1 MYLFI
6 YVFLLMGVMFDMM
19 MMMMMMVKKPRGSQ
33 LRGPC
38 LSGFPFPLGA
48 LLCFGEVDECRW
60 PPWRA
65 IILRE
70 DVERTPRDQQV
81 SGPPTAGDLLLKRPP
96 PPRPVG
102 GMPMPRQCPDNP
114 DLVSDDGA
122 DGTGTG
128 DSRPEQRWPMLAEYR
143 LQGPRLPSGRFAD
156 SSSRSRSRSRSG
168 ADSSSSSATAHAD
181 SSGRDSR
188 PEAPPVP
195 ARHAAGRAPADD
207 EDDVA
212 SGSWNDTSLDLAGPA
227 LAQAI
232 ETLLGLYRSQ
242 LLRTD
247 LLTNRELGGKVGGL
261 RRHLSFK
268 PCKTS
273 SGRGG
278 PGELADL

>member
-1 MYLFI
+1 MSADGRRGARSSSERTWRGRRVTSRSVGLPLLGISYLN
-6 YVFLLMGVMFDMM
+6 VRHLL
-19 MMMMMMVKKPRGSQ
+19 
-33 LRGPC
+33 
-38 LSGFPFPLGA
+38 A
-48 LLCFGEVDECRW
+48 LLVVCRCLGSVQTILTW
-60 PPWRA
+60 SPMTELTARA
-65 IILRE
+65 LGTHDRN
-70 DVERTPRDQQV
+70 
-81 SGPPTAGDLLLKRPP
+81 SGGRCWQNIDSKDLAYHR
-96 PPRPVG
+96 
-102 GMPMPRQCPDNP
+102 
-114 DLVSDDGA
+114 
-122 DGTGTG
+122 G
-128 DSRPEQRWPMLAEYR
+128 DSQTPAPAQGRAPDPEPTPPLRVP
-143 LQGPRLPSGRFAD
+143 
-156 SSSRSRSRSRSG
+156 
-168 ADSSSSSATAHAD
+168 TAHAD